1 MSGFSLAA
9 AEVGAELPELLPEQ
23 IDRATLAAFAE
34 SYGDLNPIH
43 LDPQAA
49 RAAGLDDV
57 IAHGMLSMA
66 LLGRL
71 LVEWAPVEDVLSF
84 RVSFTAVT
92 TVPARLRCTAR
103 IKAIETVAGG
113 RAARLALAVRRVDGP
128 LTVRGRRWCGSR
140 RRRLRERGRRVCGR
154 RVCRLWPRV
163 RPRAR
168 ARVRRP
174 RSPFRLPPRLRLR
187 ALWRA
192 DRLRAPPWLCRLGSP
207 FRPRPRSPFRL
218 PPRCRLRAPWRV
230 DRLRVPPRVRRP
242 RSPFR
247 PPPWS
252 PLRLPPRLR
261 FRAPCRPFRVRAPS
275 RPSRPRPP
283 PRGPHEPAA
292 RSMDPARCQGGVG
305 GAGPA
310 VLSAVRGWWCDRLP

>member
-103 IKAIETVAGG
+103 VKAIETVAGG

-128 LTVRGRRWCGSR
+128 LTVRGEA
-140 RRRLRERGRRVCGR
+140 L
-154 RVCRLWPRV
+154 V
-163 RPRAR
+163 RIPAVPAPGAR
-168 ARVRRP
+168 A
-174 RSPFRLPPRLRLR
+174 S
-187 ALWRA
+187 
-192 DRLRAPPWLCRLGSP
+192 S
-207 FRPRPRSPFRL
+207 
-218 PPRCRLRAPWRV
+218 
-230 DRLRVPPRVRRP
+230 
-242 RSPFR
+242 
-247 PPPWS
+247 
-252 PLRLPPRLR
+252 
-261 FRAPCRPFRVRAPS
+261 VRAS
-275 RPSRPRPP
+275 GVSAVAS
-283 PRGPHEPAA
+283 GPASGSGSAPGFVSAAGSSPVASAAVSVPAPASALAPGFVPAPVPGSVAGGPVAGPASVASAAVSVPAPTPASAPAPAPVPAPTPVVPAADPAPVVPAQAPAA
-292 RSMDPARCQGGVG
+292 RST
-305 GAGPA
+305 
-310 VLSAVRGWWCDRLP
+310 

>member
-103 IKAIETVAGG
+103 VKAIETVAGG

-128 LTVRGRRWCGSR
+128 LTVRGEA
-140 RRRLRERGRRVCGR
+140 L
-154 RVCRLWPRV
+154 V
-163 RPRAR
+163 RIPAAPVPQAR
-168 ARVRRP
+168 A
-174 RSPFRLPPRLRLR
+174 S
-187 ALWRA
+187 
-192 DRLRAPPWLCRLGSP
+192 S
-207 FRPRPRSPFRL
+207 
-218 PPRCRLRAPWRV
+218 
-230 DRLRVPPRVRRP
+230 
-242 RSPFR
+242 
-247 PPPWS
+247 
-252 PLRLPPRLR
+252 
-261 FRAPCRPFRVRAPS
+261 VRAPGVS
-275 RPSRPRPP
+275 AVASGPASGSASGFVPAAGSAPVTSAGVSVPAPAPAPGSVAGVPGADPASVASAPASVPAPASALAPGSVPAPVPGSAAGGPVAGPASVPSASASVPTPAP
-283 PRGPHEPAA
+283 VSVPAPAPASAPAPAPVPASIPVAQSPTPAA
-292 RSMDPARCQGGVG
+292 RSA
-305 GAGPA
+305 
-310 VLSAVRGWWCDRLP
+310 

>member
-103 IKAIETVAGG
+103 VKAIETVAGG

-128 LTVRGRRWCGSR
+128 LTVRGEA
-140 RRRLRERGRRVCGR
+140 L
-154 RVCRLWPRV
+154 V
-163 RPRAR
+163 RIPAAAAPGAR
-168 ARVRRP
+168 ASSV
-174 RSPFRLPPRLRLR
+174 
-187 ALWRA
+187 
-192 DRLRAPPWLCRLGSP
+192 
-207 FRPRPRSPFRL
+207 
-218 PPRCRLRAPWRV
+218 
-230 DRLRVPPRVRRP
+230 RVPGVSAVASGPAAA
-242 RSPFR
+242 S
-247 PPPWS
+247 
-252 PLRLPPRLR
+252 
-261 FRAPCRPFRVRAPS
+261 APVASAAVSVPAPAS
-275 RPSRPRPP
+275 VSVPGSVLAPVPGSAAG
-283 PRGPHEPAA
+283 GPAAGAASVASAPASVSTPAVVSVPAPASALVPGSVSAPVPGSVAAVPAAGAAPVVPAPDPAA
-292 RSMDPARCQGGVG
+292 RST
-305 GAGPA
+305 
-310 VLSAVRGWWCDRLP
+310 

>member
-128 LTVRGRRWCGSR
+128 LTVRGEA
-140 RRRLRERGRRVCGR
+140 L
-154 RVCRLWPRV
+154 V
-163 RPRAR
+163 RIPAAPAPGAR
-168 ARVRRP
+168 A
-174 RSPFRLPPRLRLR
+174 S
-187 ALWRA
+187 
-192 DRLRAPPWLCRLGSP
+192 S
-207 FRPRPRSPFRL
+207 
-218 PPRCRLRAPWRV
+218 
-230 DRLRVPPRVRRP
+230 
-242 RSPFR
+242 
-247 PPPWS
+247 
-252 PLRLPPRLR
+252 
-261 FRAPCRPFRVRAPS
+261 VRAS
-275 RPSRPRPP
+275 GVSTVAS
-283 PRGPHEPAA
+283 GPASGSGPGASAAVSVPAPAPASAPGSVAGGPAAGPALVVSARVSVPASAAVSVPAPASVSAPGSVAGGPAAGPASGASAAVSVPTPAVVSVAAPAPASVPGSMPAVPGAGAVPAVPAPAPAA
-292 RSMDPARCQGGVG
+292 RSA
-305 GAGPA
+305 
-310 VLSAVRGWWCDRLP
+310 

>member
-1 MSGFSLAA
+1 MSGFSLAAA

-103 IKAIETVAGG
+103 VKAIETVAGG

-128 LTVRGRRWCGSR
+128 LTVRGEA
-140 RRRLRERGRRVCGR
+140 L
-154 RVCRLWPRV
+154 V
-163 RPRAR
+163 RIPAVPVPRAR
-168 ARVRRP
+168 A
-174 RSPFRLPPRLRLR
+174 S
-187 ALWRA
+187 
-192 DRLRAPPWLCRLGSP
+192 S
-207 FRPRPRSPFRL
+207 
-218 PPRCRLRAPWRV
+218 
-230 DRLRVPPRVRRP
+230 
-242 RSPFR
+242 
-247 PPPWS
+247 
-252 PLRLPPRLR
+252 
-261 FRAPCRPFRVRAPS
+261 VRAPGVS
-275 RPSRPRPP
+275 AVGSGPAAVSVPAPASASAPDSLPAPVPGSVAGGPAAGPASVASAPASVPTPAGVSVPAPAPALAPGSAPAPVPGSVAGGPAAGPASVASAPASVPTPAAVSVPAPAPAPVPAAVPALPAAGPAPVVPAPS
-283 PRGPHEPAA
+283 PAA
-292 RSMDPARCQGGVG
+292 RSA
-305 GAGPA
+305 
-310 VLSAVRGWWCDRLP
+310 

>member
-34 SYGDLNPIH
+34 SYGDPNPIH

-84 RVSFTAVT
+84 RASFTAVT

-103 IKAIETVAGG
+103 VKAIETVAGG

-128 LTVRGRRWCGSR
+128 LTVRGEA
-140 RRRLRERGRRVCGR
+140 L
-154 RVCRLWPRV
+154 V
-163 RPRAR
+163 RIPAAPVSGAR
-168 ARVRRP
+168 A
-174 RSPFRLPPRLRLR
+174 S
-187 ALWRA
+187 
-192 DRLRAPPWLCRLGSP
+192 S
-207 FRPRPRSPFRL
+207 
-218 PPRCRLRAPWRV
+218 
-230 DRLRVPPRVRRP
+230 
-242 RSPFR
+242 
-247 PPPWS
+247 
-252 PLRLPPRLR
+252 
-261 FRAPCRPFRVRAPS
+261 VRAPGVS
-275 RPSRPRPP
+275 AVASDPAAGSGFVPAAGSAPVTSAAVSVPAPASAPGTVPATIPGSVPGVPGVGPASVASAPALVPTPATVSVPAPAPAPVPAAMPADPAAGAAPVVPAPTPAPRPT
-283 PRGPHEPAA
+283 
-292 RSMDPARCQGGVG
+292 
-305 GAGPA
+305 
-310 VLSAVRGWWCDRLP
+310 

>member
-103 IKAIETVAGG
+103 VKAIETVAGG

-128 LTVRGRRWCGSR
+128 LTVRGEA
-140 RRRLRERGRRVCGR
+140 L
-154 RVCRLWPRV
+154 V
-163 RPRAR
+163 RIPAAPAPGAR
-168 ARVRRP
+168 A
-174 RSPFRLPPRLRLR
+174 S
-187 ALWRA
+187 
-192 DRLRAPPWLCRLGSP
+192 S
-207 FRPRPRSPFRL
+207 
-218 PPRCRLRAPWRV
+218 
-230 DRLRVPPRVRRP
+230 
-242 RSPFR
+242 
-247 PPPWS
+247 
-252 PLRLPPRLR
+252 
-261 FRAPCRPFRVRAPS
+261 VRAPGVS
-275 RPSRPRPP
+275 AVGSGPTAAPAASAAVSVPAPASASAPDSLPAPVPGSVAGGPAAGPASVASAPASVPTPAGVSVPAPAPALAPGSAPAPVPGSVAGGPAAGPASVASAPASVPTPAAVSVPAPAPAPVPAAVPALPAAGPAPVVPAPS
-283 PRGPHEPAA
+283 PAA
-292 RSMDPARCQGGVG
+292 RSA
-305 GAGPA
+305 
-310 VLSAVRGWWCDRLP
+310 

>member
-103 IKAIETVAGG
+103 VKAIETVAGG

-128 LTVRGRRWCGSR
+128 LTVRGEA
-140 RRRLRERGRRVCGR
+140 L
-154 RVCRLWPRV
+154 V
-163 RPRAR
+163 RIPAAPVPQAR
-168 ARVRRP
+168 A
-174 RSPFRLPPRLRLR
+174 S
-187 ALWRA
+187 
-192 DRLRAPPWLCRLGSP
+192 S
-207 FRPRPRSPFRL
+207 
-218 PPRCRLRAPWRV
+218 
-230 DRLRVPPRVRRP
+230 
-242 RSPFR
+242 
-247 PPPWS
+247 
-252 PLRLPPRLR
+252 
-261 FRAPCRPFRVRAPS
+261 VRAPGVS
-275 RPSRPRPP
+275 AVAS
-283 PRGPHEPAA
+283 GPAAASAPVASAAVSVPAPASVSVPGSVLAPVPGSVAGGPAAGPASVASAAVSVPTPAAVSVLAPASVSAPGSVPAQVPGSMPAVPVVPAPAA
-292 RSMDPARCQGGVG
+292 RPT
-305 GAGPA
+305 
-310 VLSAVRGWWCDRLP
+310 

>member
-103 IKAIETVAGG
+103 VKAIETVAGG
-113 RAARLALAVRRVDGP
+113 
-128 LTVRGRRWCGSR
+128 GRRGWH
-140 RRRLRERGRRVCGR
+140 
-154 RVCRLWPRV
+154 
-163 RPRAR
+163 
-168 ARVRRP
+168 
-174 RSPFRLPPRLRLR
+174 
-187 ALWRA
+187 WRCA
-192 DRLRAPPWLCRLGSP
+192 GWTDR
-207 FRPRPRSPFRL
+207 
-218 PPRCRLRAPWRV
+218 
-230 DRLRVPPRVRRP
+230 
-242 RSPFR
+242 
-247 PPPWS
+247 
-252 PLRLPPRLR
+252 
-261 FRAPCRPFRVRAPS
+261 
-275 RPSRPRPP
+275 
-283 PRGPHEPAA
+283 
-292 RSMDPARCQGGVG
+292 
-305 GAGPA
+305 
-310 VLSAVRGWWCDRLP
+310 

>member
-103 IKAIETVAGG
+103 VKAIETVAGG

-128 LTVRGRRWCGSR
+128 LTVRGEA
-140 RRRLRERGRRVCGR
+140 L
-154 RVCRLWPRV
+154 V
-163 RPRAR
+163 RIPAVPAPGAR
-168 ARVRRP
+168 A
-174 RSPFRLPPRLRLR
+174 S
-187 ALWRA
+187 
-192 DRLRAPPWLCRLGSP
+192 S
-207 FRPRPRSPFRL
+207 
-218 PPRCRLRAPWRV
+218 
-230 DRLRVPPRVRRP
+230 
-242 RSPFR
+242 
-247 PPPWS
+247 
-252 PLRLPPRLR
+252 
-261 FRAPCRPFRVRAPS
+261 VRAPGVS
-275 RPSRPRPP
+275 AVAS
-283 PRGPHEPAA
+283 GPASGSAPVASAAVSVPATASVSAPGSVAGGPAAGPAAVASAPASVSTPAVVSVPAPASALVPGSVSAPVPGSMPAVPAAGAAPVVPAPDPAA
-292 RSMDPARCQGGVG
+292 RST
-305 GAGPA
+305 
-310 VLSAVRGWWCDRLP
+310 

>member
-9 AEVGAELPELLPEQ
+9 AEVGAELPELLPQQ

-103 IKAIETVAGG
+103 VKAIETVAGG

-128 LTVRGRRWCGSR
+128 LTVRGEA
-140 RRRLRERGRRVCGR
+140 L
-154 RVCRLWPRV
+154 V
-163 RPRAR
+163 RMPAAPAPGAR
-168 ARVRRP
+168 TSSV
-174 RSPFRLPPRLRLR
+174 
-187 ALWRA
+187 
-192 DRLRAPPWLCRLGSP
+192 
-207 FRPRPRSPFRL
+207 
-218 PPRCRLRAPWRV
+218 
-230 DRLRVPPRVRRP
+230 RVPAVASGPAAA
-242 RSPFR
+242 
-247 PPPWS
+247 
-252 PLRLPPRLR
+252 L
-261 FRAPCRPFRVRAPS
+261 APGFVRAAGSDPVAS
-275 RPSRPRPP
+275 APVSAPAPAP
-283 PRGPHEPAA
+283 ASAPGSVPAPVPGSVAGGLAAGAASVASAAVSVPAPAVVSVLAPASASGPGSVSAPV
-292 RSMDPARCQGGVG
+292 SGSVVG
-305 GAGPA
+305 GPVAGPA
-310 VLSAVRGWWCDRLP
+310 SVASAPVPAAAPVVPAAGAAPVAPAPAPVARST